1 METPFRARSVCAVSV
16 MDDSDPDIVFDAD
29 GVCQH
34 VRMARRR
41 LETECVRGPEG
52 EERLAGLVAQVKAE
66 GRGKPYDCVIGL
78 SGGVDSSYVAL
89 RARELGLRPIAIHL
103 DNGWN
108 SEAAVSNIESLVR
121 VLDIDLHT
129 VVVDWN
135 EIRDLQRAFFRAS
148 IPNVEAVTD
157 HAIFAAVYRATRRWG
172 TRFILP
178 GSNVETESIM
188 PTAWGHSAR
197 DSHIIRVLH
206 RHHGDLRRLKSYP
219 LMPPWEFLWHTVTR
233 RVRNLPILNYGP
245 YNKRTVIDR
254 LQREVGWRPY
264 PRKHGESRF
273 TRFFQEYY
281 LPRKFGFDKRKAHYS
296 NLIVAGQMTRDEA
309 FAALNEPLYRG
320 AEAEIELDY
329 VTKKLGFSDS
339 DWASIM
345 AAPPRRYED
354 FPNDAWLFRTRLP
367 GTQTIRRLARG
378 DVTPAIG
385 LQGGAA

>member
-1 METPFRARSVCAVSV
+1 METSMGGRSVCAVSV
-16 MDDSDPDIVFDAD
+16 MDDSDPDIAFDAE
-29 GVCQH
+29 GVSHH
-34 VRMARRR
+34 VRLALRR

-52 EERLAGLVAQVKAE
+52 EARLAGLVARIKAE
-66 GRGKPYDCVIGL
+66 GKGKPYDCVIGL

-108 SEAAVSNIESLVR
+108 SEAAVANIENLVR
-121 VLDIDLHT
+121 TLDIDLHT
-129 VVVDWN
+129 EVIRWE
-135 EIRDLQRAFFRAS
+135 EIRDLQRSFFLAS

-157 HAIFAAVYRATRRWG
+157 HAIFAALYRATQRWG

-178 GSNVETESIM
+178 GANVETESIM
-188 PTAWGHSAR
+188 PAAWGHSAR
-197 DSHIIRVLH
+197 DSRIIRALH
-206 RHHGDLRRLKSYP
+206 RRYGQVRRLKSYP
-219 LMPPWEFLWHTVTR
+219 LMSPWEFLWHTVGR
-233 RVRNLPILNYGP
+233 RVRNLPVLNYGP
-245 YNKRTVIDR
+245 YNKKAVVAR

-320 AEAEIELDY
+320 AEAEIEVDY
-329 VTKKLGFSDS
+329 VTKKLGFSDRE
-339 DWASIM
+339 WRQIM
-345 AAPPRRYED
+345 SAPPRRYED
-354 FPNDAWLFRTRLP
+354 YPNDAWLFSTRLP
-367 GTQTIRRLARG
+367 VAQAIKRLARG
-378 DVTPAIG
+378 DAAPAVA
-385 LQGGAA
+385 LQGGVS